1 MKFKMSG
8 VILLVMTFIAMSS
21 PVWAGTQFYSENIDE
36 AKWSSS
42 GNRLECR
49 LSQNIPGYGEAS
61 FKHRALQAM
70 EFRVATYDMPR
81 KSSHA
86 LIYVSPPVWKRFA
99 NRKLLGRVPFSIQK
113 DSIVVPEDWAYRM
126 AFELR
131 EGMEAVWSH
140 ADVGDGEDLVVAKVM
155 PLRFESAWRDFKECS
170 QNLINYGL
178 NDVKFSSF
186 YFGKGS
192 LRLNAKEKKQLD
204 RLAEYVSLDPDYEYI
219 QISSHTDSR
228 GVRRINLSVSKKR
241 ANMVKKYLVEKGVNP
256 KRFVIIAQGE
266 KKPRYNNRTKSGR
279 AKNRRV
285 EVSLV
290 R

>member
-8 VILLVMTFIAMSS
+8 VILLVMTFIALSS
-21 PVWAGTQFYSENIDE
+21 PIWAGTQFYSGNIDDV
-36 AKWSSS
+36 KWSTS

-49 LSQNIPGYGEAS
+49 LSQTIPGYGKAS
-61 FKHRALQAM
+61 FKHRALQSM
-70 EFRVATYDMPR
+70 EFRVATNDMPR
-81 KSSHA
+81 KSSQA
-86 LIYVSPPVWKRFA
+86 LMYVRPPIWKRFA

-131 EGMEAVWSH
+131 EGMEAAWSH
-140 ADVGDGEDLVVAKVM
+140 ADVGDGEDLVIAKVM
-155 PLRFESAWRDFKECS
+155 PLRFEPAWRDFKECS

-178 NDVKFSSF
+178 KDVKFSSF
-186 YFGKGS
+186 YFTKGS
-192 LRLNAKEKKQLD
+192 LRLDAKEKKQLD

-219 QISSHTDSR
+219 HISSHTDSR

-241 ANMVKKYLVEKGVNP
+241 ANMVKNYLINKGVNP
-256 KRFVIIAQGE
+256 KRFVIVARGE
-266 KKPRYNNRTKSGR
+266 KNPRYNNRTKSGR
-279 AKNRRV
+279 EKNRRV